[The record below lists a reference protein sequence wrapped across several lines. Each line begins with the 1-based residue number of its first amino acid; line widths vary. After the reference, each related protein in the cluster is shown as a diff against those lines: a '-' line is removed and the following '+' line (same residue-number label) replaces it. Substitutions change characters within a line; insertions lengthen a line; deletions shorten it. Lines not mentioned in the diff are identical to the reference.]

1 VAETETAGH
10 GLKEEAREPQADVD
24 ELEPIISIRGLTK
37 HFGSQMIF
45 DDVTCDIPK
54 GKVTLILGPSGTG
67 KSVFLKHIM
76 GLLRPDKGEIW
87 IDGKNIPQ
95 LSHRDL
101 YAVRRKFGVLFQDG
115 ALFGSMTI
123 YDNVAFPL
131 REHTKKPER
140 EIRDIVNEKLKL
152 VGLEG
157 AENKLP
163 GQISGGMR
171 KRAGLARGLVLEPE
185 ILMFDEPDSGLDPV
199 RTAFLNEL
207 ILDLNRK
214 LGTSI
219 IVVTHDI
226 ATARRVA
233 DYIGM
238 LYLRHLVQ
246 FGPAKDMFESDI
258 PAVKQFLA
266 GLTDGPI
273 GMSEEADRGKP
284 VSTSGMTAEE
294 TEELERQAGAPP
306 EGEEEEEEKAGATAQ
321 DGQGGAAQDQ
331 GQATTEAREEAL
343 ESAKQRMEEAR
354 EEREEEETPKE
365 ETPYEEEHQR
375 GESEPAEDESFL
387 ASVVKRVRGL
397 DQADQDDQGS
407 PAVGQAPPEETP
419 AEEEVKI
426 VGRRARRHRRSRRR
440 DRQATSAPEAAPAP
454 APTEEE
460 SSSGPEASEPA
471 ASEESGT
478 DDSWKGD
485 VL

>member
-1 VAETETAGH
+1 MARTDAGTQVEDQERR
-10 GLKEEAREPQADVD
+10 GQRADENGEP
-24 ELEPIISIRGLTK
+24 EPEISIRGLTK
-37 HFGSQMIF
+37 TFGPQTVF

-76 GLLRPDKGEIW
+76 GLLKPDKGEIW
-87 IDGKNIPQ
+87 IDGKNIPD
-95 LSHRDL
+95 LRHRDL

-157 AENKLP
+157 AETKLP

-214 LGTSI
+214 LGTTI

-226 ATARRVA
+226 ATARRIA

-238 LYLRHLVQ
+238 LYLRKLVQ

-266 GLTDGPI
+266 GQTEGPI
-273 GMSEEADRGKP
+273 GMSEEADRSKP

-294 TEELERQAGAPP
+294 TEELERAAGAPP
-306 EGEEEEEEKAGATAQ
+306 EGEDEDRAFAG
-321 DGQGGAAQDQ
+321 GGQ

-343 ESAKQRMEEAR
+343 ESAKRRQEQAR
-354 EEREEEETPKE
+354 EQDQGEEEDAAADGAEQQGPGAEDDQQGFLTGVLTRSKE
-365 ETPYEEEHQR
+365 SDEADERFENYAQA
-375 GESEPAEDESFL
+375 GQSQPAE
-387 ASVVKRVRGL
+387 
-397 DQADQDDQGS
+397 S
-407 PAVGQAPPEETP
+407 PS
-419 AEEEVKI
+419 EEEVKV
-426 VGRRARRHRRSRRR
+426 VGRRSTRQRRRKKGKAAAGDGQAESSEPPQAESTEEDGETAERRSE
-440 DRQATSAPEAAPAP
+440 DE
-454 APTEEE
+454 
-460 SSSGPEASEPA
+460 
-471 ASEESGT
+471 
-478 DDSWKGD
+478 WKGD